1 MSSSQ
6 PAIDYSNPRDV
17 IVTFVFSKGWQ
28 IVSPD
33 GANGFPGGGGLE
45 PPGEGALE
53 IDIAP
58 LDLASMSGPEAQAA
72 IARRTTDLSNIAQ
85 ALALAQV
92 EFANALEQ
100 YSTPTDAELP

>member
-6 PAIDYSNPRDV
+6 AAIDYSNPREV

-33 GANGFPGGGGLE
+33 TANGFPGGGGLE

-53 IDIAP
+53 IGIAP
-58 LDLASMSGPEAQAA
+58 LDLASMSGPQAQAA
-72 IARRTTDLSNIAQ
+72 IAKRTTDLSNIAQ

-92 EFANALEQ
+92 EFASVLEQ
-100 YSTPTDAELP
+100 YATPTNAD